1 MIINFKS
8 DMSFELKTTAGIA
21 SIEQMRS
28 GASICCGIE
37 FNGAGTSGDELT
49 INALEFAGINSVTRG
64 ADGKYRWKLQG
75 VDGREYEAVM
85 TLPEEALQIIE
96 VPKFQARY
104 FMEVHGGVAQ
114 FGGRREIGRLS
125 SR

>member
-8 DMSFELKTTAGIA
+8 DMTFELKTTAGSA
-21 SIEQMRS
+21 LIEQMRS

-37 FNGAGTSGDELT
+37 FNGVGTSGDELI
-49 INALEFAGINSVTRG
+49 INALEFAGINSITRSE
-64 ADGKYRWKLQG
+64 DGKYRWKLQG

-85 TLPEEALQIIE
+85 ALLEGTPQIIE
-96 VPKFQARY
+96 TPKIQARY
-104 FMEVHGGVAQ
+104 FMEIHGGIAR
-114 FGGRREIGRLS
+114 FGEQREIGRLS